1 MVVVW
6 LGLYFVSAKRSSAV
20 HKVKLA
26 VPNLAQE
33 RHVDHVDPYTNNIGH
48 TRSHIQSHLRYLTSR
63 ALHDASLSTIIEV
76 MHIDCTYYGVS
87 YLSYQLSML

>member
-1 MVVVW
+1 MVFVW

-33 RHVDHVDPYTNNIGH
+33 RHVDHWSSVYQQHWSYTDPYTESF
-48 TRSHIQSHLRYLTSR
+48 T
-63 ALHDASLSTIIEV
+63 
-76 MHIDCTYYGVS
+76 
-87 YLSYQLSML
+87 LSYVTCFARRIIVNYH